1 MLKDLKAIVR
11 LLSEIKEMLA
21 GKNEM
26 SELEKEYQEYK
37 YFADSRGIKMLSC
50 LLYTSDAADEL

>member
-1 MLKDLKAIVR
+1 MLKSLKAIVR

-26 SELEKEYQEYK
+26 SELEKEYQ
-37 YFADSRGIKMLSC
+37 AVS
-50 LLYTSDAADEL
+50 YTHLTLPTT

>member
-26 SELEKEYQEYK
+26 SETKFSFRSFQK
-37 YFADSRGIKMLSC
+37 SF
-50 LLYTSDAADEL
+50 